1 MVSKN
6 VKDIAI
12 REYTDI
18 RVVNTHLHYNFEV
31 VVDHSYCML
40 KRFVE
45 VALNMTSMTTIPFK
59 S

>member
-6 VKDIAI
+6 IKDIAI

-18 RVVNTHLHYNFEV
+18 RVVNTHLHYNFDV
-31 VVDHSYCML
+31 VVGRSYCML

-45 VALNMTSMTTIPFK
+45 VILNMTSMTTIPFK
-59 S
+59 N